1 MHQVNQFAY
10 QHPLLQ
16 QLKNWNATDVFSLFL
31 LCLDDLLCI
40 IMLVWFWNFVI
51 ISFTDS
57 LLTGS
62 SNINLLLIPK
72 FFTIVSKYGL
82 NFSATSLSSET
93 TFSPYIRVILSLPP
107 TLPEKKGFM
116 VFQNC
121 LLSVICLTLRLLK

>member
-1 MHQVNQFAY
+1 MHQVNQFPY

-16 QLKNWNATDVFSLFL
+16 QLKNWNAPDGFSLFL

-82 NFSATSLSSET
+82 NVSATSLSSET